1 MVQGALDLGNLI
13 GTPWLLAGAWPGS
26 QLTLVDAAP
35 HDGTDDTRRLLVA
48 AADRFAR
55 T

>member
-1 MVQGALDLGNLI
+1 VQGALDLGNLI
-13 GTPWLLAGAWPGS
+13 GTPWLLADAWPGS
-26 QLTLVDAAP
+26 ELTLVDAAP
-35 HDGTDDTRRLLVA
+35 HSGSDDTRSLLIA